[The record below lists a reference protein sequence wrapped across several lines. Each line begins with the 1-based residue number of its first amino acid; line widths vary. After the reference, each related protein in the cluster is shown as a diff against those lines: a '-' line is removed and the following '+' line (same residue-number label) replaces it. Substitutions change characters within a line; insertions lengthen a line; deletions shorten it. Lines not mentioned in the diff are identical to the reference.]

1 MNAWQHLFKASVGSI
16 STTVGY
22 LNYETSL
29 MKSMEFKIGSSVTLV
44 LILAFCIMM
53 YLAYRSVGFLRNKWH
68 VYVQSKTIERKSS
81 ENFRMNM
88 HFISKIMSLEYFL
101 SENVG
106 NTSIGCDI
114 TNVFLWKGLF
124 EWKTS
129 CKSLVSYIDKQVSM
143 LDNSSHTI
151 FINQLSF

>member
-1 MNAWQHLFKASVGSI
+1 
-16 STTVGY
+16 
-22 LNYETSL
+22 
-29 MKSMEFKIGSSVTLV
+29 
-44 LILAFCIMM
+44 M

-106 NTSIGCDI
+106 NTSIGCDS
-114 TNVFLWKGLF
+114 TNVFVWKGLF

-129 CKSLVSYIDKQVSM
+129 CKTWLVI
-143 LDNSSHTI
+143 
-151 FINQLSF
+151 